1 MKTVSHTLWLLVLV
15 LASCASDKGAQTSS
29 TAASSGGKVRSIDDW
44 VSETTRDNGGGYKQD
59 SKGNWKSNSNKR
71 SSFESQGDS
80 PYFTGE
86 YGSKKYNAGEYTK
99 KSWWGNKDYQPKQY
113 AGNTDGSRFQ
123 KKSRLDGQ
131 GARESGTAA
140 KTPDPYQTDTYATG
154 NALEAGSSPVG
165 KPSDAETDN
174 RRKAYQ
180 QPDVIDWREQ
190 RAMSLQQSKGIFGR

>member
-1 MKTVSHTLWLLVLV
+1 VKTVRNTLCLSFLL
-15 LASCASDKGAQTSS
+15 LASCASDKGADSTT
-29 TAASSGGKVRSIDDW
+29 TAASSSGRVRSIDDW
-44 VSETTRDNGGGYKQD
+44 VADTSRDNGGGYRQD

-80 PYFTGE
+80 PYFKGD
-86 YGSKKYNAGEYTK
+86 YGSKEYKTGEYTK

-123 KKSRLDGQ
+123 QKSRLDGQ
-131 GARESGTAA
+131 GARESGSAA
-140 KTPDPYQTDTYATG
+140 KLPDPYQTDAYATG
-154 NALEAGSSPVG
+154 SALEAGNSPIG

-190 RAMSLQQSKGIFGR
+190 RAMTLQQSKGILGR